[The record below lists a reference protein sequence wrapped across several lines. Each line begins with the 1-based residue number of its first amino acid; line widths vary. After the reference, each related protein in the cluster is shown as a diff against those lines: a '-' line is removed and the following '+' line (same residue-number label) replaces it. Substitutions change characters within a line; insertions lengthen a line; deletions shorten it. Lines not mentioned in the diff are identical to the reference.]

1 MQIHEY
7 YIMMLKLVAGAAKP
21 SNGLPVEYT
30 FAHVW
35 IHLWFNLLAC
45 QLRVTIGDSGLY
57 V

>member
-1 MQIHEY
+1 MNTKSL
-7 YIMMLKLVAGAAKP
+7 MLKLVAGAVKH

-45 QLRVTIGDSGLY
+45 LLRVTVGDSGLK